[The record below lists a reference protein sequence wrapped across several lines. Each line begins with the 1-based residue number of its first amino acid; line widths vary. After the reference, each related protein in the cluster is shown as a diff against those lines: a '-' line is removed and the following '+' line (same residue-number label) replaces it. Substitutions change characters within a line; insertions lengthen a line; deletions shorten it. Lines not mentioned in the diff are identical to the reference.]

1 VIQRQVGKDNTVE
14 NKESS
19 EPTRRQSTILPKY
32 VIDASS
38 KEGLRLPSVSGTIQF
53 NNVTFA
59 YPTRKETNVLNGFS
73 LNVEAGT
80 TVALV
85 GPR

>member
-1 VIQRQVGKDNTVE
+1 MIQRQVGKDDTDEKNDPA
-14 NKESS
+14 

-38 KEGLRLPSVSGTIQF
+38 KEGMRLPSVKGAIQF
-53 NNVTFA
+53 KDVAFA
-59 YPTRKETNVLNGFS
+59 YPTRKETNVLNGFW
-73 LNVEAGT
+73 LNVEAGS